1 MYYQYEKNYKHI
13 LFSTPSKKKNN
24 LKKSPHF
31 NNIRI
36 SFFTHSVHF
45 KVTGYSS
52 FQN

>member
-1 MYYQYEKNYKHI
+1 MKRKKLQTYIVFYP
-13 LFSTPSKKKNN
+13 LKKNN
-24 LKKSPHF
+24 NYKKSPHF